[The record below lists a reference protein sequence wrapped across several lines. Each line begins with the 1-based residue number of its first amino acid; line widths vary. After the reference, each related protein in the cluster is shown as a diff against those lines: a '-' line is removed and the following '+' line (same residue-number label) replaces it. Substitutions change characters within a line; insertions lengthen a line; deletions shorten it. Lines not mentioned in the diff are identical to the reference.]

1 MNKKY
6 YKLNEDRWE
15 LPDFDEYKGKKH
27 TGYSYLD
34 YDPILSNL
42 EWEDFD
48 NSDINWSGMS
58 YRTKKER
65 ERDEEI
71 ISKLEK
77 FFDDTES
84 IRVTGEDKLEEGEY
98 YCRLSFPRWST
109 KIKKYYKDLIEP
121 KYTYDRNI
129 DLNEDNTDEI
139 RRLIKYYPEYNPSK
153 YLFKFRKNRL
163 YNNIINLTKYLLCI
177 VEELKM
183 RYNGKELIPLS
194 KNLWWNTHSFETF
207 SVVNRK

>member
-6 YKLNEDRWE
+6 YKLYEDRWE
-15 LPDFDEYKGKKH
+15 LPDFDEWKVKKYYKY
-27 TGYSYLD
+27 TSDPNYS
-34 YDPILSNL
+34 PL
-42 EWEDFD
+42 EWKDFD

-58 YRTKKER
+58 YRTKEER
-65 ERDEEI
+65 ERDNNI
-71 ISKLEK
+71 IKELRD
-77 FFDDTES
+77 FYNNTEY
-84 IRVTGEDKLEEGEY
+84 VTGEDKLKQSKIY
-98 YCRLSFPRWST
+98 ARLSFPRWST
-109 KIKKYYKDLIEP
+109 KTKKYYKDIIEYRW
-121 KYTYDRNI
+121 KDLRIN
-129 DLNEDNTDEI
+129 LNEDNTDEI